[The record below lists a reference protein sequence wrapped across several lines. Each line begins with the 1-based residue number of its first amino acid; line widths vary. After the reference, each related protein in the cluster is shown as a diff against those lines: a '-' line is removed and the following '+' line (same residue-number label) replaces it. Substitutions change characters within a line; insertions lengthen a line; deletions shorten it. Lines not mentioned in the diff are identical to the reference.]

1 VPCAAFDVDCDG
13 CGVLNVANVA
23 VEINIGPVSFDFL
36 VEGLEIGDSLVLV
49 FQFASFRAHRSRV
62 LQVLRLLRLQSDDLS
77 GPKVGD
83 NAVVTDG
90 LLDLVE
96 ALLESTHSANSNVV
110 LGCGVSVLVLDC
122 GVLTKDVA
130 IADPVNV
137 VARVAVLVSILMEP
151 EGESALGTLLFH
163 PLGRKG
169 NAEKSSED
177 SADIVGGIVD
187 MAHKGWTY

>member
-1 VPCAAFDVDCDG
+1 MPCAAFDVDCDG